1 METLNETLQ
10 IIATLLLLI
19 LLFKDMS
26 GKSELKMIVDEL
38 DAIRRELRDISSELG
53 RRKRE

>member
-1 METLNETLQ
+1 METLNEAVQ
-10 IIATLLLLI
+10 AIAFLLLLI